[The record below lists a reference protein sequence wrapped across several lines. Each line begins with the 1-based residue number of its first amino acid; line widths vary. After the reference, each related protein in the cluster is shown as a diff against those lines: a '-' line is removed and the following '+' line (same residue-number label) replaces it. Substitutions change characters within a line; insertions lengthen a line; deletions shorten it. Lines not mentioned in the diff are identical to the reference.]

1 MSIILNEME
10 WTRDMMEK
18 RELGSNPVE
27 TLGRVAKYFSSL
39 GQKKNQIRSNVESYL
54 LQCDPYASVVL
65 WGDTIDSVVKYGMK
79 HPFVMI
85 DRITVTKPEMQTIE
99 SINGVQ
105 AQRLAFTLLC
115 VAKYRMIVNPNA
127 DGWVNT
133 QETEIIKMANI
144 NTSFKRQN
152 LMYGQ
157 LIDSGLLQPSKRI
170 TNLNVRVLFIEDG
183 DTALDVTDFRN
194 LGNQY
199 MKYIGKPFF
208 VCQNCGLTVKVP
220 DGATPGKMKY
230 CPDCAMKVRIRQ
242 TVESV
247 MRARHAETKAESHPK
262 Q

>member
-10 WTRDMMEK
+10 WTKNAMER
-18 RELGSNPVE
+18 RELGQNPVE
-27 TLGRVAKYFSSL
+27 MLGRVAKYYSSL
-39 GQKKNQIRSNVESYL
+39 GQKKDEVRSGVERYL
-54 LQCDPYASVVL
+54 LQCDPYASAVL
-65 WGDTIDSVVKYGMK
+65 WGDTIDSAVKYGVK

-85 DRITVTKPEMQTIE
+85 DRITVTKPEMKTIRDV
-99 SINGVQ
+99 SGIQ

-115 VAKYRMIVNPNA
+115 VAKYRMKINPNA
-127 DGWVNT
+127 DGWVNM
-133 QETEIIKMANI
+133 QESEIVKMANI

-157 LIDSGLLQPSKRI
+157 LIDSGLLQASKRI
-170 TNLNVRVLFIEDG
+170 TNLNVRVLFMEEG
-183 DTALDVTDFRN
+183 ETALEITDFRN

-220 DGATPGKMKY
+220 DGASPGKMKY
-230 CPDCAMKVRIRQ
+230 CPDCALKVRIRQ
-242 TVESV
+242 NVDSV
-247 MRARHAETKAESHPK
+247 MRSRHAAVQQGQYLK